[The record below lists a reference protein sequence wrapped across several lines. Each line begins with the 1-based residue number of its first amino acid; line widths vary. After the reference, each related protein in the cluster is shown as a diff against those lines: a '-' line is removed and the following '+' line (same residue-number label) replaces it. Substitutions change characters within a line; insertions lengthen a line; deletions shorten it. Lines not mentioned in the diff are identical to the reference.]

1 LDFVQSTLTYT
12 GTEGYDYLAYIN
24 ETLKVKRILLSIQIC
39 QTPCKLPSFTFQ
51 QRNYNKFD

>member
-24 ETLKVKRILLSIQIC
+24 ETLKVKRILLSIQIW
-39 QTPCKLPSFTFQ
+39 QNSLQAAQLYVPTKKLQ
-51 QRNYNKFD
+51 EV